1 MENIFNDMKALY
13 SARHIRAIDPFMKKW
28 IASDCVV
35 MGTALGELSRSYNEV
50 HALFDADLRYW
61 YDLELFPER
70 ATRVAIGDYAYCTC
84 PAESSYSIL
93 ENDSRYNGYMSWCDD
108 IIADATVSP
117 TRRAAEI
124 AFILDTLLSSRKNTR
139 RKNRLPLTVRLI
151 IRGEKAV
158 FISFA
163 YNKTMDTADHY
174 MGDGAN
180 TAEAYAR
187 ERSALDGRCAG
198 GMAALIESQGFEDAT
213 VSRANGD
220 STALPSCQGLTRK
233 MRPWPSSFPATSRRM
248 HIGRCSICG
257 SRSRICRRYTR
268 LGSIPARWCASSA
281 LSEMGV
287 FLFSCPCSRRITTW
301 SGIKA
306 GALPASE
313 PLVTCTAPAVVP
325 GDVNNRRTEL
335 NPLDF

>member
-174 MGDGAN
+174 MGNGAN

-220 STALPSCQGLTRK
+220 IFYGVALMP
-233 MRPWPSSFPATSRRM
+233 RPDTQDEAMAKLLSGYKQEDAYRTLFNLRLKIAYMQKVYALGEHPRAVVRFFGVERDGSFP
-248 HIGRCSICG
+248 
-257 SRSRICRRYTR
+257 
-268 LGSIPARWCASSA
+268 LFVP
-281 LSEMGV
+281 V
-287 FLFSCPCSRRITTW
+287 FPQNYYMEW
-301 SGIKA
+301 
-306 GALPASE
+306 
-313 PLVTCTAPAVVP
+313 
-325 GDVNNRRTEL
+325 N
-335 NPLDF
+335 